1 MRLSHSALSAGLVA
15 AVSTIV
21 LAGCSGVGGA
31 LSGPTPSVSGG
42 TGSTTP
48 AGTASPGSSDTAS
61 PSADSA
67 SPATPDA
74 STTPTVAATAAPSS
88 SGSPLPSGTPSPTG
102 ARAPSATCTEVT
114 PIRVEKLTTEP
125 RRTTEVVT
133 VVSDGRNIT
142 SGTREQSE
150 FLVPTLEGP
159 EGTEISDEAT
169 MRKVATLITSSAK
182 NRVLLTRPDAPD
194 ARSDANRPPFNAPGT
209 YVVFHSSTPLDADVI
224 VQCSGQEQRW
234 TFTAESDPTSGQV
247 NCAVEPPKSSAIARL
262 VYQNNC

>member
-67 SPATPDA
+67 SPATPGA
-74 STTPTVAATAAPSS
+74 SGTPTDATTAAPSA
-88 SGSPLPSGTPSPTG
+88 SGSSLPSGTPTG
-102 ARAPSATCTEVT
+102 ASAPSATCTEVT

-159 EGTEISDEAT
+159 EGTEITDEAT

-209 YVVFHSSTPLDADVI
+209 YVLFHSSTPLDADVI